1 MRSPAGP
8 PQGCVLREVLEQ
20 HWHRLC
26 LDRQPAQAVE
36 YQPDSLC
43 QVRAQLLNLIFHW
56 DLFTF
61 TVTGANNILIWYFIH
76 FRSSCNKRLNLFE
89 GRSRAMWTRKTLL
102 VLPLMGTM
110 SRVDQ
115 RTMDYTFTT
124 RWIHIIIK
132 MNSIW
137 TLCLQGLSKHLFQFK
152 FDAVR
157 SFLDRDRKVFFFLI
171 FLISNFDLELFCKEE
186 DVNEFVS
193 AVCWKANSNVMVAA
207 NSQGTIKVLELV

>member
-1 MRSPAGP
+1 MRSLAGP

-20 HWHRLC
+20 HGHRLC

-36 YQPDSLC
+36 HQPDSLC
-43 QVRAQLLNLIFHW
+43 QVPAQHLSLIFHW
-56 DLFTF
+56 DLSTF
-61 TVTGANNILIWYFIH
+61 TLPGANNIPIWDFIH
-76 FRSSCNKRLNLFE
+76 FRFSCNKRFNLFE

-102 VLPLMGTM
+102 VLPPMGTM

-124 RWIHIIIK
+124 RWIHIIVK
-132 MNSIW
+132 MNLIW
-137 TLCLQGLSKHLFQFK
+137 SLCLQGLSKHLFQFK

-157 SFLDRDRKVFFFLI
+157 SFLDRDRKVFSF
-171 FLISNFDLELFCKEE
+171 SNFDFDFVCKEE